1 MDTAIITKQ
10 ILPDATLSV
19 MPGKV
24 AVVIDE
30 PEDRVGKEQLILK
43 PDSAKG
49 ESHIGTVI
57 DVSEES
63 WIEPG
68 THYMQSPKVK
78 VGDRVV
84 IGRYTGVPIDVRGQ
98 SIIILRHHDILAT
111 LRPIEVASG
120 QDA

>member
-1 MDTAIITKQ
+1 MDTLLARKQ
-10 ILPDATLSV
+10 ILTDAILSV

-24 AVVIDE
+24 AVVIDD
-30 PEDRVGKEQLILK
+30 PEQFVGKDQLILK

-57 DVSEES
+57 DVNEAS

-68 THYMQSPKVK
+68 THYMQSPIVK
-78 VGDRVV
+78 LGDRVV

>member
-1 MDTAIITKQ
+1 MDTLIDRKQ

-78 VGDRVV
+78 LGDRVV